1 MASNKPAGQS
11 WESYV
16 DSVFRQARE
25 AGQFDNLPG
34 AGKPIPGLDEPYD
47 EDWWLKQYM
56 AREELSISPD
66 TLKFRK
72 DVLEELDSLWGLPGE
87 DLVRKK
93 LLDINRRIAI
103 LNARPTDGPP
113 LNMSAIDI
121 ESVMQTW
128 RERTERAD
136 TRSVRGARGQGSG
149 VRDGSAQE

>member
-25 AGQFDNLPG
+25 AGEFDNLPG

-72 DVLEELDSLWGLPGE
+72 DVLEELDALWDDPGE
-87 DLVRKK
+87 EQVRKK
-93 LLDINRRIAI
+93 LLDINRRIKI
-103 LNARPTDGPP
+103 INARPTDGPP
-113 LNMSAIDI
+113 LNMSVIDI
-121 ESVMQTW
+121 EGMMKTW
-128 RERTERAD
+128 RERR
-136 TRSVRGARGQGSG
+136 RKS
-149 VRDGSAQE
+149 